1 MNKKM
6 TKRQKD
12 YYKDKILVE
21 KIRNEL
27 EYKGCVKLSLKR
39 LNYEGI
45 FPVRLPYYIA
55 VLKYG
60 RFKVGEMLS
69 SDEDIIIY
77 LKRYITIGIKST
89 IELGYNFISITKSS

>member
-1 MNKKM
+1 M
-6 TKRQKD
+6 TKMQKD
-12 YYKDKILVE
+12 YYKHKVLIDS
-21 KIRNEL
+21 IRNEL
-27 EYKGCVKLSLKR
+27 ESKGSVILSLKR

-69 SDEDIIIY
+69 SDEDLIIY

-89 IELGYNFISITKSS
+89 IELNHNFINLQVSLT